1 MLKPTSN
8 NNTVELQDLLDS
20 DDELPTNYNEEP
32 DIPAYLDDQRF
43 DAIQFNWINKNK
55 TRSIP
60 VKPPVTPVKPSFT
73 AVKPLVAP
81 VKAVTP
87 IRSLPTLVT
96 PASIQHCSNTHQQEH
111 LPPPSKHCSN
121 KNLIKK
127 GILNEEDILCMK
139 SVAAQTTDDEALLW
153 FIDFL
158 MHKDLQ
164 ADYRFL
170 KSCLVVHQVNY
181 GRSKTQYSQIYF
193 PKSLNNCFELVVK

>member
-1 MLKPTSN
+1 MLKHTSN
-8 NNTVELQDLLDS
+8 NNIVELQDLLDS
-20 DDELPTNYNEEP
+20 DDELPTNYSEEP
-32 DIPAYLDDQRF
+32 DLPAYLDDQRF
-43 DAIQFNWINKNK
+43 DAIQFNWIKNNK

-60 VKPPVTPVKPSFT
+60 VKPPVTPVKPSLT
-73 AVKPLVAP
+73 TIKPLVAP

-87 IRSLPTLVT
+87 VTTLVT
-96 PASIQHCSNTHQQEH
+96 PASIQYPSNTHQQEQ
-111 LPPPSKHCSN
+111 LPPSKDCSN

-127 GILNEEDILCMK
+127 GILNEEDILCMR

-170 KSCLVVHQVNY
+170 KSCLVVHQENY
-181 GRSKTQYSQIYF
+181 GRSKTHYSQIYF
-193 PKSLNNCFELVVK
+193 SKSLNNCFELVVK

>member
-1 MLKPTSN
+1 MMKYTSN
-8 NNTVELQDLLDS
+8 NNIVELQDLLDS

-32 DIPAYLDDQRF
+32 DLPAYLDDQRF
-43 DAIQFNWINKNK
+43 DAIQFNWIKNNK

-60 VKPPVTPVKPSFT
+60 VKPPVTPVKPLLT
-73 AVKPLVAP
+73 TIKPLVAP
-81 VKAVTP
+81 VKVVTP
-87 IRSLPTLVT
+87 VTTLIT
-96 PASIQHCSNTHQQEH
+96 PASIQHPSNTHQQEH
-111 LPPPSKHCSN
+111 LPPPSKDCSN

-127 GILNEEDILCMK
+127 GILNEEDILCMR

-158 MHKDLQ
+158 MHKDMQ

-170 KSCLVVHQVNY
+170 KSCLVVHQENY